1 MILCGSKNRLKKWQN
16 RLKFDIQLKLD
27 QFTRLLDDFAN
38 DGKAIVANGLSA
50 DSTFNADSTRTGRD
64 WMILIFFVR
73 FWQWF
78 SEIRLTFAY
87 LLKI

>member
-64 WMILIFFVR
+64 WMILIFFCTILAMV
-73 FWQWF
+73 F
-78 SEIRLTFAY
+78 
-87 LLKI
+87 